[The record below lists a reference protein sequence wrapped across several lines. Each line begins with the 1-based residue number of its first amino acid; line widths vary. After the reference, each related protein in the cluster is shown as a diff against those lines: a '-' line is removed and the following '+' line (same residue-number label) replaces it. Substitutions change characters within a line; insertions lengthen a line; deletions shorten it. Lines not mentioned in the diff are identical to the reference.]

1 MAVPTG
7 QDFSINNIST
17 IPSLLPKE
25 VTGTTGHTD
34 AGSIEANLLQC
45 LLPNT
50 EICSNMIDIP
60 RTDLNK
66 TRILALLAYNFIH
79 EKHWLSIGNDIY
91 QCQEAWE
98 MPRMHTAH
106 LTASLDTT
114 RKGIPTQGQGDPPLI
129 LHKQQPF

>member
-1 MAVPTG
+1 
-7 QDFSINNIST
+7 
-17 IPSLLPKE
+17 
-25 VTGTTGHTD
+25 
-34 AGSIEANLLQC
+34 
-45 LLPNT
+45 
-50 EICSNMIDIP
+50 MIDIP

-66 TRILALLAYNFIH
+66 TRILALFAYNFIH
-79 EKHWLSIGNDIY
+79 EKHWLSIENDIY

-114 RKGIPTQGQGDPPLI
+114 RKVIPTQGQGDPPLI